1 MCCRRNR
8 GRRYSKKKSSMDSFR
23 ARDRFHFYLENT
35 VFRIFMSFSVLAMV
49 ISALYTVVD
58 LIYNAQKN
66 WIE

>member
-1 MCCRRNR
+1 MCCKRNR
-8 GRRYSKKKSSMDSFR
+8 GLRYSKKKNSMDNFR
-23 ARDRFHFYLENT
+23 ARDHFHFYLENT
-35 VFRIFMSFSVLAMV
+35 VFRIFMFFSVLAIV

>member
-1 MCCRRNR
+1 MCFRRKS
-8 GRRYSKKKSSMDSFR
+8 GRRYSKKKSSTDNFR
-23 ARDRFHFYLENT
+23 ARDHFHFYLENT